1 MISGRGYS
9 TSLAGRGSGSA
20 ANTATSDRSASST
33 ISAPPP
39 HETPINHLYPTTG
52 IPTHAY
58 HPFTRLPCHRAAG
71 MRPGL
76 AHAWLRLR
84 VPAPSGRSGAGPE
97 GRVKG

>member
-58 HPFTRLPCHRAAG
+58 HPFTRVPWYPPCVVMIRDGGCAG
-71 MRPGL
+71 R
-76 AHAWLRLR
+76 
-84 VPAPSGRSGAGPE
+84 
-97 GRVKG
+97 